1 MKNRKK
7 IIIEALLNLEFVSGL
22 KQIREYSKDD
32 MERLVDGLDRF
43 VGTFN
48 WLNNQRLETI
58 LTKGMRGEYGQF
70 YHINEMT
77 VSGWVKGYFESNKQ
91 QIIKEIAYTQEETE
105 ISDEEKHYWIQMG
118 KERFKELFNKCKE
131 TGFIMG
137 LGVDEFPPYWID
149 KMAKSG
155 VLRLD
160 DYNMDSYKDKA
171 KKVLRLA
178 GLDYSDTVLQAK
190 ANDIIWKE
198 FIKDCI
204 DNEIDLT
211 KLI

>member
-43 VGTFN
+43 VCTFK

-58 LTKGMRGEYGQF
+58 LSKGMRGEYGQF

-91 QIIKEIAYTQEETE
+91 QIIKEIAYTHEETQ
-105 ISDEEKHYWIQMG
+105 ITDEEKHY
-118 KERFKELFNKCKE
+118 
-131 TGFIMG
+131 
-137 LGVDEFPPYWID
+137 
-149 KMAKSG
+149 
-155 VLRLD
+155 
-160 DYNMDSYKDKA
+160 
-171 KKVLRLA
+171 
-178 GLDYSDTVLQAK
+178 
-190 ANDIIWKE
+190 
-198 FIKDCI
+198 
-204 DNEIDLT
+204 
-211 KLI
+211 